1 MAQQLRIQHNLVT
14 LRCAWQPGS
23 GGAQVSIRLMDG
35 RDQIDE
41 LIVLAAEFGLKDTLS
56 PRDYRGVFL
65 TLPDVLDNLLHKAVE
80 RIGPEV
86 PLWIHIARDA
96 GPLAVLPWE
105 LLLRQRPMLD
115 GIPILRIPNFLND
128 PFSLSAVTN
137 VAVCISSPNAKM
149 PFPAAE
155 YAHRL
160 VEAVSQLATR
170 PVTLHLFA
178 DLDSFFDLSG
188 LTASGLCQA
197 IVHDPSAQSF
207 DETVTVDRELTARDH
222 RLQNPWMLWMVETL
236 RGVPVD
242 AVHFICPGYFH
253 ADRGSLALAE
263 TPAKNNDTHWS
274 RFVGAEELQALLDTL
289 GAHTVGFSAPHVDV
303 WAMGLRLLA
312 FNLSWIRPGPIIV
325 HDGGMETFDDVPLNY
340 AYLFRWLN
348 EWEPVPVLRTEFTC
362 HPTLAVSGDRQDL
375 AFEDRLSVSEDMLAL
390 AQVPADHE
398 EDLLINP
405 PGSVERVAVQSD
417 PSWSQLATRHFD
429 LHEASLSAIE
439 EDSAA
444 SPSERQASLE
454 AIRFMR
460 HALKASTTAAAPAA
474 MPTLFDGG
482 AEGEA

>member
-14 LRCAWQPGS
+14 LRCGWHPGT

-41 LIVLAAEFGLKDTLS
+41 LVVPAVEFGLQDTLS
-56 PRDYRGVFL
+56 PREYRGVSL
-65 TLPDVLDNLLHKAVE
+65 TVPDVLDKLLNEAVA
-80 RIGPEV
+80 RIGPDI

-115 GIPILRIPNFLND
+115 GISILRIPNFLTD
-128 PFSLSAVTN
+128 PFTLSARTN
-137 VAVCISSPNAKM
+137 IAVCISSPNAKM
-149 PFPAAE
+149 PFSATE
-155 YAHRL
+155 YARRL
-160 VEAVSQLATR
+160 VDAVSQLATR
-170 PVTLHLFA
+170 PVSLHLFA
-178 DLDSFFDLSG
+178 DLDSHFDLAGLSG
-188 LTASGLCQA
+188 IGHCEVV
-197 IVHDPSAQSF
+197 VHDPSAHGF
-207 DETVTVDRELTARDH
+207 EDKVTIDRELTTRDH

-263 TPAKNNDTHWS
+263 TPAKNHDSRWS
-274 RFVGAEELQALLDTL
+274 RFVGSEELHALLDTL
-289 GAHTVGFSAPHVDV
+289 GAHTVGFSAPFVDV

-312 FNLSWIRPGPIIV
+312 FNLSWSRPGPIIV

-340 AYLFRWLN
+340 AYLFGWLN
-348 EWEPVPVLRTEFTC
+348 EWEPVPVLRTEFYC
-362 HPTLAVSGDRQDL
+362 HPTLAVSGDRHDMPV
-375 AFEDRLSVSEDMLAL
+375 EDRLSVSEDMLAL
-390 AQVPADHE
+390 AQVPADHQ

-405 PGSVERVAVQSD
+405 PGGSERVTVQSD
-417 PSWSQLATRHFD
+417 PSWAELATRHFD

-439 EDSAA
+439 QDSAA

-460 HALKASTTAAAPAA
+460 HALEASTTAVAPAA
-474 MPTLFDGG
+474 MPFMSDDS

>member
-14 LRCAWQPGS
+14 LRCGWHPGTS
-23 GGAQVSIRLMDG
+23 GAQVSIRLMDG

-41 LIVLAAEFGLKDTLS
+41 LIVPAAEFGLQDTLS

-65 TLPDVLDNLLHKAVE
+65 TLPDSLDKMLNVAAG
-80 RIGPEV
+80 RIAPEI

-128 PFSLSAVTN
+128 PFTLSARTN
-137 VAVCISSPNAKM
+137 MAVCISSPNAKM

-178 DLDSFFDLSG
+178 DLDSYHDLTGLSG
-188 LTASGLCQA
+188 GGLCDVV
-197 IVHDPSAQSF
+197 VHDPAAQTF
-207 DETVTVDRELTARDH
+207 DETVTIDRQLTTRDH
-222 RLQNPWMLWMVETL
+222 RLQNPWMLWMVRTL

-263 TPAKNNDTHWS
+263 TPAKNQDSHWS

-289 GAHTVGFSAPHVDV
+289 GAHTVGFSAPFVDV

-312 FNLSWIRPGPIIV
+312 FNLAWIRPGPIIV
-325 HDGGMETFDDVPLNY
+325 HDGGMETFDDLPLNY
-340 AYLFRWLN
+340 AYLFGWLN

-362 HPTLAVSGDRQDL
+362 HPTLAVSGDRQDMPV
-375 AFEDRLSVSEDMLAL
+375 EDRLSVSGDMLAL

-398 EDLLINP
+398 KDLIINP
-405 PGSVERVAVQSD
+405 PDSRERGTVESD
-417 PSWSQLATRHFD
+417 PAWAELATRHFD

-439 EDSAA
+439 QDTAA
-444 SPSERQASLE
+444 SPSEREASLE

-460 HALKASTTAAAPAA
+460 QALQASTTAAAPAA
-474 MPTLFDGG
+474 MPPMPDDSV
-482 AEGEA
+482 EGEA